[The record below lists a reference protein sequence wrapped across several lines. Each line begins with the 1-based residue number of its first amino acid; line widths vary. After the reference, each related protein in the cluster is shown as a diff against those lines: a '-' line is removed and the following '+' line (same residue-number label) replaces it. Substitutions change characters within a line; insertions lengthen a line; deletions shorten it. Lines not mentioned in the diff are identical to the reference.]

1 MGERAAVWD
10 RDMHCRFRV
19 GGRTDQSEERNGTG
33 PGGPFSVFLERIEG
47 REVQRIRPNKVSG
60 REAVESSIFDF
71 FLMDGERFSFL
82 ILLRFILR

>member
-19 GGRTDQSEERNGTG
+19 GGRTDQREEQNGTF
-33 PGGPFSVFLERIEG
+33 GPFSVFLERIEG

-60 REAVESSIFDF
+60 REAVESSIFDSF
-71 FLMDGERFSFL
+71 F
-82 ILLRFILR
+82 